1 MKFKQNGRKANK
13 YSGLSHSIVSAAL
26 ISSALALVGCASSQ
40 PGPEVTE
47 AAQASQDPSSQNFE
61 MIRALSQVNDLKEE
75 LKLLR
80 NAVEEMQ
87 FQQGNTDRRQ
97 QDLFQDIDRR
107 LLALEISGRQR
118 QAQVQDQTTLSA
130 SGQVLA
136 EGQTG
141 SGQTGSRQ
149 TGSRQTGS
157 RQTGSQQ
164 DSDLLVDTQQSD
176 TSSAVESDQPPQVDS
191 VTVSSAVQN
200 NTAPNL
206 AGTGSSSVSMTEQQA
221 YDAAFELLKQS
232 RYEDAIEQFQAMVN
246 TWPQSQLADDA
257 LYWMSEAN
265 YVNREFEAA
274 LNGFRAVVER
284 YPDSSRLPEAMLKVG
299 YIQYDIGAYEQAAQ
313 TFQDVLTRFP
323 GHQVTVSAETRLRR
337 IQQTIQ

>member
-1 MKFKQNGRKANK
+1 MKFKQNGREANK

-47 AAQASQDPSSQNFE
+47 AAQAAQDPSPQNFE

-87 FQQGNTDRRQ
+87 FQQGNADRRQ

-136 EGQTG
+136 EG
-141 SGQTGSRQ
+141 Q

>member
-1 MKFKQNGRKANK
+1 MKCKQKGREANK
-13 YSGLSHSIVSAAL
+13 YTGLSYSIVSSAL
-26 ISSALALVGCASSQ
+26 ILGPLSLAGCASSQ
-40 PGPEVTE
+40 SSPEVTK
-47 AAQASQDPSSQNFE
+47 AAQTAQDPSSQNIE

-87 FQQGNTDRRQ
+87 FQQGNAERRQ

-107 LLALEISGRQR
+107 LLAVEASDRQR
-118 QAQVQDQTTLSA
+118 EILGQGPAPLSA

-136 EGQTG
+136 EGQT
-141 SGQTGSRQ
+141 SGSRQ

-157 RQTGSQQ
+157 FQTGSQQ
-164 DSDLLVDTQQSD
+164 GSDVIADTQQPD
-176 TSSAVESDQPPQVDS
+176 MSSTVESDQPQQVDS

-200 NTAPNL
+200 RTVPDL

-232 RYEDAIEQFQAMVN
+232 RYEDAIEQFQALVN

>member
-1 MKFKQNGRKANK
+1 MKCKQKGLEANK
-13 YSGLSHSIVSAAL
+13 YRGLSYSIVSSAL
-26 ISSALALVGCASSQ
+26 ILGPLALIGCASSQ
-40 PGPEVTE
+40 SSPEVTK
-47 AAQASQDPSSQNFE
+47 AAQTAQDPSPQNIE

-87 FQQGNTDRRQ
+87 FQQANAERRQ

-107 LLALEISGRQR
+107 LLAVEASDGQREILGQGP
-118 QAQVQDQTTLSA
+118 ATLSA

-136 EGQTG
+136 EGQT
-141 SGQTGSRQ
+141 TGSRQ
-149 TGSRQTGS
+149 TGSF
-157 RQTGSQQ
+157 QTGSQQ
-164 DSDLLVDTQQSD
+164 GSDVIAGTQQPD
-176 TSSAVESDQPPQVDS
+176 MTSTVVSDQPQQIDS

-200 NTAPNL
+200 KTVPDL

-232 RYEDAIEQFQAMVN
+232 RYEDAIEQFQALVN

>member
-1 MKFKQNGRKANK
+1 MISRLKGRNASRDSISG
-13 YSGLSHSIVSAAL
+13 SGLPWAL
-26 ISSALALVGCASSQ
+26 LLAGLLGLSGCASNQ
-40 PGPEVTE
+40 PAPEVLE
-47 AAQASQDPSSQNFE
+47 AGQTVQAPSQQNIE
-61 MIRALSQVNDLKEE
+61 MIRALSQINDLKEE

-87 FQQGNTDRRQ
+87 FQQNNAQRRQ
-97 QDLFQDIDRR
+97 QDLFQDVDRR
-107 LLALEISGRQR
+107 LLALEDAEKTRQG
-118 QAQVQDQTTLSA
+118 QVLTTPPLTP

-136 EGQTG
+136 EGQTR
-141 SGQTGSRQ
+141 SRQ
-149 TGSRQTGS
+149 TGSL
-157 RQTGSQQ
+157 QTGSQQ
-164 DSDLLVDTQQSD
+164 DETAIDQAQPSDSVATTDETQVEQS
-176 TSSAVESDQPPQVDS
+176 SQQVDS
-191 VTVSSAVQN
+191 VTVSSATQN
-200 NTAPNL
+200 RSIQNSGGN
-206 AGTGSSSVSMTEQQA
+206 GSTSVSMTEQQA
-221 YDAAFELLKQS
+221 YDSAFEMLKQS
-232 RYEDAIEQFQAMVN
+232 RYQDSIEQFQALVN

-313 TFQDVLTRFP
+313 TFQDILARFP
-323 GHQVTVSAETRLRR
+323 GHQVTVAAETRLRR